1 MLRTCCLAA
10 LLGTLPA
17 VTHAAGTGDYDTL
30 QQNDTRRISGRVTD
44 DTGKPL
50 TGVTV
55 VEKGTTNGVSTTADG
70 SYTLRL
76 QNAENAVLEFSFIGY
91 RNTELPAGTKTTLDV
106 QLTES
111 VTTMDNVVVIG
122 YGTTTKKELTGS
134 VSSLKSD
141 DFKQGNITNPL
152 QLLQGQVAGLN
163 IVRADGGDP
172 NGDFEI
178 QLRGM
183 TTMAGGASPLVVIDG
198 VVGGDL
204 SNVSPDDI
212 ASIDVLKDGSAAAIY
227 GTRGTNGVIL
237 VTTKK
242 AHAGENR
249 IEYSAYVA
257 MQSVDKK
264 PDVMSASEYRNTIR
278 QYFPDKASSY
288 DFGGSTDWFD
298 AVTRKHPVSQNYNVS
313 SSGGSAKLN
322 YRASVSY
329 TNDIGLVKKTGNEKL
344 RGRLNVSQSLIRDR
358 LKVDYN
364 FAYTTGKGSY
374 ADKFIMR
381 QAVLRNPTEPIYET
395 SGNNPQY
402 GKYFFSPGIDY
413 HNPVAML
420 EQRDDEGIRKE
431 FSGSVNASLRI
442 IDGLKISAMGA
453 IIERSERY
461 GHYYGRY
468 YPVNIGNNGTAETYN
483 DHYKNKML
491 EATIDYSGTFGDH
504 KLQAIAGYS
513 FSEESSESYDQMNYK
528 FDTDIFGF
536 HNIGSGGALKEGLA
550 SMGSSKEDNRLIAFF
565 GRVMYNYKEKYLF
578 SASVRYEGSSR
589 FGDNHKWG
597 TFPAVSLGWRIS
609 REPWLKD
616 AKWLNEL
623 KLRAGF
629 GITGNQEIG
638 NYRSLSILRKG
649 SSNFYY
655 NKKWIST
662 YEPGSN
668 PNPDLR
674 WEKKKEF
681 NVGLDMSVLD
691 NRLNV
696 TVDYY
701 NRRTKD
707 LLYTYTVPVPPNL
720 YPSKFA
726 NVGTIDNKGIEVTVN
741 ATPISRKNFSWN
753 LAATI
758 SHNKNNLVKF
768 SNEDYEMVQIQTGYF
783 PDDLKMYTMRI
794 VEGGSL
800 GNFWGPKFVGFNDNG
815 GAIYEDLDG
824 VEGITEA
831 DYQVIGNAY
840 PDVLLSLQNTF
851 SYKQWS
857 LSFLLRSSIGNDV
870 LNQSRVY
877 YEGFGYFGT
886 RNILRST
893 LDHANYKDGAYYSS
907 RFVEDGSYL
916 KLDNITLSYDFKLK
930 SKVIS
935 KLRCYVTAQN
945 LFTITGYKGIDPEV
959 SISGLQPG
967 IDWYD
972 FYPRTRT
979 FVLGAAI
986 AF

>member
-1 MLRTCCLAA
+1 MPGQSPPTTSLTNQTCKTMTLILRKNMLRTCCLAA

-17 VTHAAGTGDYDTL
+17 VMHAAGTPDYDTL

-50 TGVTV
+50 MGVTV

-212 ASIDVLKDGSAAAIY
+212 ASDRRAERRFGRCDLRH
-227 GTRGTNGVIL
+227 TRYERCDSGDDE
-237 VTTKK
+237 KK

-249 IEYSAYVA
+249 IEFSAYVA

-431 FSGSVNASLRI
+431 FSA
-442 IDGLKISAMGA
+442 
-453 IIERSERY
+453 
-461 GHYYGRY
+461 
-468 YPVNIGNNGTAETYN
+468 
-483 DHYKNKML
+483 
-491 EATIDYSGTFGDH
+491 
-504 KLQAIAGYS
+504 
-513 FSEESSESYDQMNYK
+513 
-528 FDTDIFGF
+528 
-536 HNIGSGGALKEGLA
+536 A
-550 SMGSSKEDNRLIAFF
+550 SM
-565 GRVMYNYKEKYLF
+565 
-578 SASVRYEGSSR
+578 
-589 FGDNHKWG
+589 
-597 TFPAVSLGWRIS
+597 
-609 REPWLKD
+609 
-616 AKWLNEL
+616 
-623 KLRAGF
+623 
-629 GITGNQEIG
+629 
-638 NYRSLSILRKG
+638 
-649 SSNFYY
+649 
-655 NKKWIST
+655 
-662 YEPGSN
+662 
-668 PNPDLR
+668 
-674 WEKKKEF
+674 
-681 NVGLDMSVLD
+681 
-691 NRLNV
+691 
-696 TVDYY
+696 
-701 NRRTKD
+701 
-707 LLYTYTVPVPPNL
+707 
-720 YPSKFA
+720 
-726 NVGTIDNKGIEVTVN
+726 
-741 ATPISRKNFSWN
+741 
-753 LAATI
+753 
-758 SHNKNNLVKF
+758 
-768 SNEDYEMVQIQTGYF
+768 
-783 PDDLKMYTMRI
+783 
-794 VEGGSL
+794 
-800 GNFWGPKFVGFNDNG
+800 
-815 GAIYEDLDG
+815 
-824 VEGITEA
+824 
-831 DYQVIGNAY
+831 
-840 PDVLLSLQNTF
+840 
-851 SYKQWS
+851 
-857 LSFLLRSSIGNDV
+857 
-870 LNQSRVY
+870 
-877 YEGFGYFGT
+877 
-886 RNILRST
+886 
-893 LDHANYKDGAYYSS
+893 
-907 RFVEDGSYL
+907 
-916 KLDNITLSYDFKLK
+916 
-930 SKVIS
+930 
-935 KLRCYVTAQN
+935 LRCA
-945 LFTITGYKGIDPEV
+945 
-959 SISGLQPG
+959 S
-967 IDWYD
+967 
-972 FYPRTRT
+972 
-979 FVLGAAI
+979 
-986 AF
+986 

>member
-50 TGVTV
+50 MGVTV

-249 IEYSAYVA
+249 IEFSAYVA

-358 LKVDYN
+358 LKVD
-364 FAYTTGKGSY
+364 
-374 ADKFIMR
+374 
-381 QAVLRNPTEPIYET
+381 
-395 SGNNPQY
+395 
-402 GKYFFSPGIDY
+402 
-413 HNPVAML
+413 
-420 EQRDDEGIRKE
+420 
-431 FSGSVNASLRI
+431 
-442 IDGLKISAMGA
+442 
-453 IIERSERY
+453 
-461 GHYYGRY
+461 
-468 YPVNIGNNGTAETYN
+468 
-483 DHYKNKML
+483 
-491 EATIDYSGTFGDH
+491 
-504 KLQAIAGYS
+504 
-513 FSEESSESYDQMNYK
+513 
-528 FDTDIFGF
+528 
-536 HNIGSGGALKEGLA
+536 
-550 SMGSSKEDNRLIAFF
+550 
-565 GRVMYNYKEKYLF
+565 
-578 SASVRYEGSSR
+578 
-589 FGDNHKWG
+589 
-597 TFPAVSLGWRIS
+597 
-609 REPWLKD
+609 
-616 AKWLNEL
+616 
-623 KLRAGF
+623 
-629 GITGNQEIG
+629 
-638 NYRSLSILRKG
+638 
-649 SSNFYY
+649 
-655 NKKWIST
+655 
-662 YEPGSN
+662 
-668 PNPDLR
+668 
-674 WEKKKEF
+674 
-681 NVGLDMSVLD
+681 
-691 NRLNV
+691 
-696 TVDYY
+696 
-701 NRRTKD
+701 
-707 LLYTYTVPVPPNL
+707 
-720 YPSKFA
+720 
-726 NVGTIDNKGIEVTVN
+726 
-741 ATPISRKNFSWN
+741 
-753 LAATI
+753 
-758 SHNKNNLVKF
+758 
-768 SNEDYEMVQIQTGYF
+768 
-783 PDDLKMYTMRI
+783 
-794 VEGGSL
+794 
-800 GNFWGPKFVGFNDNG
+800 
-815 GAIYEDLDG
+815 
-824 VEGITEA
+824 
-831 DYQVIGNAY
+831 
-840 PDVLLSLQNTF
+840 
-851 SYKQWS
+851 
-857 LSFLLRSSIGNDV
+857 
-870 LNQSRVY
+870 
-877 YEGFGYFGT
+877 
-886 RNILRST
+886 
-893 LDHANYKDGAYYSS
+893 
-907 RFVEDGSYL
+907 
-916 KLDNITLSYDFKLK
+916 
-930 SKVIS
+930 
-935 KLRCYVTAQN
+935 
-945 LFTITGYKGIDPEV
+945 
-959 SISGLQPG
+959 
-967 IDWYD
+967 
-972 FYPRTRT
+972 
-979 FVLGAAI
+979 
-986 AF
+986 